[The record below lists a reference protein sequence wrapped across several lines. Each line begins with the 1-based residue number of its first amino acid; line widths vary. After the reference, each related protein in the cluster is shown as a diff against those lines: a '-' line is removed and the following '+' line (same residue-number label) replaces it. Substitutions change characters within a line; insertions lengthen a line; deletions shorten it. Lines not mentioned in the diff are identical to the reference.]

1 MSEEMKR
8 KFPWADD
15 EADRESR
22 AIIWLRTIEGASLF
36 FEGATSLIN
45 NNGNNKYFKPEINL
59 EFSKSALLGTKWSTL
74 RAAIFNMWL
83 IWINGLVEGSA
94 ARDVIHFG
102 GRRVRFH
109 WLDWITELT
118 RPYVTMT
125 LALARADLR
134 SETYETAKEKSCLRY
149 QMTGFWNERPQLC
162 KIKHFWLLW
171 DL

>member
-59 EFSKSALLGTKWSTL
+59 EFSKSA
-74 RAAIFNMWL
+74 
-83 IWINGLVEGSA
+83 
-94 ARDVIHFG
+94 
-102 GRRVRFH
+102 
-109 WLDWITELT
+109 
-118 RPYVTMT
+118 
-125 LALARADLR
+125 
-134 SETYETAKEKSCLRY
+134 
-149 QMTGFWNERPQLC
+149 
-162 KIKHFWLLW
+162 
-171 DL
+171 